1 MSLLKIAV
9 LILIFLSLGGCTS
22 ESDDV
27 RNSSARHTPKKI
39 CIKGVTYYEFKS
51 HYRYAV
57 TPAYKIDGTLTACSL

>member
-1 MSLLKIAV
+1 MSLSKIAV

-22 ESDDV
+22 DDDV

-39 CIKGVTYYEFKS
+39 CIGGVTYYEFKS